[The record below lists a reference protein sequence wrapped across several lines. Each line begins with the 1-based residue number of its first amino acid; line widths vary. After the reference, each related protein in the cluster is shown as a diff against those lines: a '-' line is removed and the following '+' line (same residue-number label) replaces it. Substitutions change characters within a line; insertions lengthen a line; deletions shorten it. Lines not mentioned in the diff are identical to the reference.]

1 MLRYVG
7 TARLNAQAALP
18 SVALWSEDKI
28 AIQIAE
34 FENNK
39 IIRFLSN
46 KKNKKKFIHRHNN
59 NNKSS
64 FNPKFLNF
72 LKSTVERSHVYKG
85 KVVN

>member
-46 KKNKKKFIHRHNN
+46 KQKKIY
-59 NNKSS
+59 
-64 FNPKFLNF
+64 
-72 LKSTVERSHVYKG
+72 SHT
-85 KVVN
+85 